1 MCFALL
7 QLTPSLPSPSFRRW
21 HGHDPHRL
29 LGGHLLQYDHCLRS
43 LLPLRIPHKR
53 LALAA
58 LWQLVEHRAVPGPS
72 RHQGGEQLP
81 PRQYQQH
88 RQPQRGVLEVTRSA
102 RPACGAWLVSRQ
114 GEDGD
119 RMRDEG
125 SAHLTAQMLQVSLVT
140 GGVGAVM
147 GSCAQLWVTTQFS
160 HWDVGGVHVLV
171 LLCWPGDMLD

>member
-43 LLPLRIPHKR
+43 LLPLCIPHKR

-58 LWQLVEHRAVPGPS
+58 LWQLVEHRAVPGPP
-72 RHQGGEQLP
+72 RHQGGEQHP
-81 PRQYQQH
+81 PRQHQQH
-88 RQPQRGVLEVTRSA
+88 CQPQRGVLEVTRSA
-102 RPACGAWLVSRQ
+102 RAGLVSAQ
-114 GEDGD
+114 GEDGHG
-119 RMRDEG
+119 MRRGG
-125 SAHLTAQMLQVSLVT
+125 SARLTAQMLQVSLMA
-140 GGVGAVM
+140 GGVGAAM

-171 LLCWPGDMLD
+171 LLCWPGDTID